1 MRKTK
6 YSVKQLELAWLML
19 NKFSANKISRSLN
32 LPRALCRRI
41 KKESCSS
48 AIEKKRLTTYGPE
61 SRLLAVSCDT
71 IPLMDVFLFTSYYP
85 SDIIRCLGE
94 YMDLN

>member
-1 MRKTK
+1 MRKMK
-6 YSVKQLELAWLML
+6 YNVKQLELARLML
-19 NKFSANKISRSLN
+19 NKFSANKISRSFN

-41 KKESCSS
+41 KKESGSS
-48 AIEKKRLTTYGPE
+48 AIEKKRLTTRPE

>member
-41 KKESCSS
+41 KKENHSS
-48 AIEKKRLTTYGPE
+48 TIEKKRLTTGPE
-61 SRLLAVSCDT
+61 SRLLAVSCDA